1 MGIGTPLISWSTLF
15 TEGVLPA
22 ESGEQRTE
30 RHIHVS
36 PRKPSFV
43 GSAAKSFQ
51 PNCFSDVF

>member
-15 TEGVLPA
+15 TGVLTA
-22 ESGEQRTE
+22 ESGEQCTE

-36 PRKPSFV
+36 PRKPSFA

-51 PNCFSDVF
+51 PNCFSDVS